1 MNNDFTLADYDA
13 AADFIR
19 SRTTSQSTPQ
29 LGMIL
34 GSGLSPLA
42 EQIEDAIVIPY
53 GEIPHFPIST
63 VHGHAGRLVVGRL
76 AGMQVVTMQG
86 RFHFYEGYSM
96 QQVTLPVRVMHR
108 LGIRELIVT
117 NAAGGINTNFQVGDL
132 MLIEDHLNL
141 IGMPGNNPL
150 RGPNM
155 EEFGTRFPPMNRTYT
170 KRLRDLTR
178 DVAAEIDMTVQS
190 GVYAALA
197 GPNFESPAEIR
208 YLRTIGADA
217 VGMSTAPEAIVAH
230 HAGMEL
236 LGISTITNM
245 CIDTLDSGT
254 EPTHEEVNEAGKVIV
269 PKLIQLLQ
277 ALLARMAA

>member
-178 DVAAEIDMTVQS
+178 DVAAEIDMTVQN